1 MRAKVFISVLLVA
14 GLICAIKAVISAKH
28 KAAEQEALALAK
40 AQRAS
45 ELSRQTAPQTA
56 PAPITPE
63 IAPPPPP
70 AEEVKPTLPTPVVE
84 PPPPQTIKTQMVTKP
99 KQRKQ
104 KPPLE
109 DPDARDALSLV
120 GTDPAAEIYW
130 YYAINDPTIPV
141 EERKDLIEDLNE
153 HGLPDPKHPTADDL
167 PVILRRIQLVEALGP
182 EAMDEANAGAFDEA
196 YKDLINLARIASGA
210 GGQTVK

>member
-1 MRAKVFISVLLVA
+1 MRTKVFISVLLVA
-14 GLICAIKAVISAKH
+14 GLIGAIKVVVSAKH
-28 KAAEQEALALAK
+28 KAVEQEALALAK

-45 ELSRQTAPQTA
+45 ELSRPTTPQTA
-56 PAPITPE
+56 PAVITPE

-70 AEEVKPTLPTPVVE
+70 AEEVKPSLPTPVVE
-84 PPPPQTIKTQMVTKP
+84 PPPQTIKTQQVAKP

-104 KPPLE
+104 KPPLQ

-120 GTDPAAEIYW
+120 GTDPAAEVYW
-130 YYAINDPTIPV
+130 YYAINDPTIPAG
-141 EERKDLIEDLNE
+141 ERKDLIEDLNE
-153 HGLPDPKHPTADDL
+153 HGLPDPKHPTADAL

-196 YKDLINLARIASGA
+196 YKDLINLANIASGA
-210 GGQTVK
+210 GGQSVK